1 MPRKLVSF
9 LAAVGAALVSAAAAP
24 ALPQAAP
31 ASSSAPPAEA
41 PATLESS
48 VLVLEVAARPY
59 RYRLLERATGRLLAD
74 HLATAL
80 RVGGTTA
87 ETYDLASVEK
97 TEDGLEAKLAFSDS
111 AHEARVLF
119 RFASPEV
126 LQVAVTYDQGRLE
139 NVTETFADQGEHYYG
154 LWEHVDGGIDDRGVE
169 QQMLGLRH
177 LQDVSY
183 ASARAPFYVT
193 SRGYGLY
200 VQSEA
205 PGRYAVAVKGRT
217 VVSFD
222 DDRLRYS
229 LIYGP
234 SYLEVFRRYNDLAGG
249 SVMPPTWAF
258 DSIWWRDD
266 NHADWEENGVS
277 SSQAL
282 ALHDADM
289 LARHRIRASAL
300 WLDRPYGTG
309 RRGWGNMDFDET
321 FPDPAA
327 MIRELRER
335 GLNLLLW
342 IANRSANTLL
352 EEGRRD
358 GYLFSPDVYTDWPA
372 ADLRRPEAYA
382 WLEKKLDAYVV
393 LGVRGYK
400 ADRGEEA
407 EMPDAA
413 QNRLV
418 TLLVKL
424 AKEGLEA
431 RHPGDSFVFARNL
444 YDTGRRY
451 AAVWNGDTESTW
463 GGLAVSVKHAL
474 RCGGIDM
481 PMWGS
486 DTGGYH
492 RGTPTKELFA
502 RWLELSAWSTM
513 MEVKIGQHRTPW
525 IDYDPELVAIARAQ
539 AGTHHDLIPYTRS
552 AVHEATRTGMPV
564 LRQLLFDHP
573 DDESLYERWD
583 EYMFGPSILV
593 APVLDEGARR
603 RTVYLPR
610 GRWLDYVGRRTVY
623 EGGRTVDAPAP
634 LDVIPLFVKEG
645 AIVPRGDIL
654 RGNDT
659 WTPSWRPALRLEV
672 FPMPEGASRFEYFTG
687 QRVATIDAVTRGGV
701 LTVDFSDLGAT
712 GVLEIALKGYGR
724 VERNGQPVGDGGGV
738 RYDRERQVLVVPF
751 AGPTRVTVHGVT
763 SLF

>member
-1 MPRKLVSF
+1 MV
-9 LAAVGAALVSAAAAP
+9 AASAALASAVVAAAQAAAP
-24 ALPQAAP
+24 P
-31 ASSSAPPAEA
+31 ASAPPPTA
-41 PATLESS
+41 PVRLESPA
-48 VLVLEVAARPY
+48 LALEVAPRPY
-59 RYRLLERATGRLLAD
+59 RYRLLERTTGRVLVD

-80 RVGGTTA
+80 RVGGTTS
-87 ETYDLASVEK
+87 ETYDLASLAK

-111 AHEARVLF
+111 AHEARIRF
-119 RFASPEV
+119 RFTSPEV
-126 LQVAVTYDQGRLE
+126 LEVTVTYDEGRLE
-139 NVTETFADQGEHYYG
+139 GVTETFADHGEHSYG
-154 LWEHVDGGIDDRGVE
+154 LWEHTGGGIDNRGVE

-177 LQDVSY
+177 LQDVNY

-205 PGRYAVAVKGRT
+205 PGRYSVAVKGRT

-222 DDRLRYS
+222 DAQLRYS

-234 SYLEVFRRYNDLAGG
+234 SYAEVFRRYNDLAGG
-249 SVMPPTWAF
+249 VAMPPTWAF

-282 ALHDADM
+282 AIHDADM
-289 LARHRIRASAL
+289 LAKHRIRASAL

-309 RRGWGNMDFDET
+309 RRGWGNMDFDDT

-327 MIRELRER
+327 MIRTLRKR

-342 IANRSANTLL
+342 ITNRSANELL

-372 ADLRRPEAYA
+372 ADLRRPEVYA
-382 WLEKKLDAYVV
+382 WLQKKLDAYVV

-400 ADRGEEA
+400 VDRGEEA

-413 QNRLV
+413 QNRQV

-431 RHPGDSFVFARNL
+431 RHPGDTFVFARNL

-474 RCGGIDM
+474 RCGAIDM

-492 RGTPTKELFA
+492 HGTPTKELFA
-502 RWLELSAWSTM
+502 RWLELSALSTM

-539 AGTHHDLIPYTRS
+539 AAAHHDLIPYTRS
-552 AVHEATRTGMPV
+552 VVYEATRTGMPV

-573 DDESLYERWD
+573 DDESLFEKWD

-593 APVLDEGARR
+593 APVLEDGARQR
-603 RTVYLPR
+603 SVYLPR
-610 GRWLDYVGRRTVY
+610 GRWLDYVDGKTVY
-623 EGGRTVDAPAP
+623 DGGRTVDVPAP

-672 FPMPEGASRFEYFTG
+672 FPLREGTSRFEYFTG
-687 QRVATIDAVTRGGV
+687 QAAETITASTHAGV
-701 LTVDFSDLGAT
+701 LTVDFSDLGPS
-712 GVLEIALKGYGR
+712 GVLEIAVKGHGS
-724 VERNGQPVGDGGGV
+724 VERNGQPVGEGDGV
-738 RYDRERQVLVVPF
+738 RYDRERRVLVVPF
-751 AGPTRVTVHGVT
+751 AGPTRVTVQGVT